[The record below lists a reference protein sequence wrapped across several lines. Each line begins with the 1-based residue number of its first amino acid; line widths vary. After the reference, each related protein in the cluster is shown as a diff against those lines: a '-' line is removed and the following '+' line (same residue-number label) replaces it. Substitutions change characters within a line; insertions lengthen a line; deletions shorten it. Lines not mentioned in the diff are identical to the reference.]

1 MAQNKPQG
9 AFESPSDSIE
19 KFLSDFPAGIEKSAA
34 QTSSEILLSSFGGN
48 LSRAIA
54 EIGAK
59 NSVDLVI
66 DRTANVTANTIIPP
80 NIRVKWRN
88 SGVFDVAGNAT
99 LIIGAMHPPGSQKI
113 FAGSGNKV
121 FAKGAV
127 PYFNLAWWMGTD
139 EKADATTALDNIVTS
154 LANGFGGTAFIPTGT
169 WRTNGGHNLP
179 SHSIFQGLGRT
190 AKLLLTANNSH
201 ILKIGGNLR
210 DISVRDLVLDC
221 ENTKNSKCFLASG
234 EYPNSTIGVEFTNT
248 VFLYGDVGFDCLS
261 MPPNPA
267 RYPGRTD
274 GWELVNV
281 TFNNCNWFG
290 CERAFSCNTSN
301 TAFSFNS
308 PYIAVKANQTAIHC
322 VLIGVLTIRNYLV
335 VGAGKKDN
343 ATFIYTERAHGN
355 FVIENGQDEG
365 IQYFY
370 RSSINSYLEVA
381 IVLRDNLVQSII
393 QMNAPTTIY
402 SKNNTYMANVFR
414 NGAGVGAVV
423 HSEGDF
429 VTPRDVVSGNSVPN
443 PSADAL
449 IAPGYFANKRN
460 NAQTINTEREFNED
474 SLSPVLS
481 WQTKKQTPP
490 FPNQTRAVRRI
501 SSSNAGQVLLQLGTE
516 SESNFY
522 GYSFYRDGENGNLV
536 FEGNQTGYNNF
547 EFKGDVIFSKSA
559 QGIVLTAPNG
569 KRFRL
574 TVGIDGALKITAV

>member
-1 MAQNKPQG
+1 MKQKKPHG
-9 AFESPSDSIE
+9 TSALSEDSIE
-19 KFLSDFPAGIEKSAA
+19 KFLSEFQAGIEKPAA
-34 QTSSEILLSSFGGN
+34 SLSSEVLLSSFGGN

-54 EIGAK
+54 EIGTK
-59 NSVDLVI
+59 ISVDLVI
-66 DRTANVTANTIIPP
+66 DKTANITANTIVPP

-88 SGVFDVAGNAT
+88 SGVFNVANGAT
-99 LIIGAMHPPGSQKI
+99 LVIGAMNLPGSQKI
-113 FAGSGNKV
+113 FAGAGNKV

-169 WRTNGGHNLP
+169 WRTTGGHNLP

-190 AKLLLTANNSH
+190 AKLLLTANDSH

-221 ENTKNSKCFLASG
+221 ENTKNSKCLLASG

-290 CERAFSCNTSN
+290 CEKAFSCNTSN
-301 TAFSFNS
+301 TAFAFNS
-308 PYIAVKANQTAIHC
+308 PYIAVKANQTAIYC
-322 VLIGVLTIRNYLV
+322 TLVGVLTIRNYLV

-343 ATFIYTERAHGN
+343 ATFIYTEKAHGN
-355 FVIENGQDEG
+355 FVVENGQDEG

-370 RSSINSYLEVA
+370 RSSTNSYLEIA
-381 IVLRDNLVQSII
+381 FVLRDNLIQSII
-393 QMNAPTTIY
+393 QMNAPTTVY

-414 NGAGVGAVV
+414 NGDGVNAVV

-429 VTPRDVVSGNSVPN
+429 VTPRDVVTGNAVAIPT
-443 PSADAL
+443 ADAL
-449 IAPGYFANKRN
+449 RAPGYFARKRN
-460 NAQTINTEREFNED
+460 NAQTISTDREFNED

-481 WQTKKQTPP
+481 WQTAKQTPP
-490 FPNQTRAVRRI
+490 FPNQTRPVRRI

-522 GYSFYRDGENGNLV
+522 GYSFYRDGENGNLI

-547 EFKGDVIFSKSA
+547 EFKGDVILPKSA
-559 QGIVLTAPNG
+559 QGVVLTAPNG

-574 TVGIDGALKITAV
+574 TVGNDGALKVIAL